1 MSILLRY
8 LWRIWPANPRH
19 IHSSTASQEKFF
31 WSNHQSWESNKS
43 PFKLRQRN
51 EYFLGVVCRNIP
63 GDTKVVLTHS
73 SGSYGAAQKFDQS
86 TWISIRLHSG
96 ESWATLERI
105 LQQNRSACL
114 DGETSTS
121 SLILGSLAWTYIEG
135 PVQAC
140 HGAEV

>member
-8 LWRIWPANPRH
+8 LWCIWPANPRH
-19 IHSSTASQEKFF
+19 IHSSSASQEKFF
-31 WSNHQSWESNKS
+31 WSNYQSWESNKS
-43 PFKLRQRN
+43 PFKFGQRYK
-51 EYFLGVVCRNIP
+51 YFLGVICWNIP

-73 SGSYGAAQKFDQS
+73 ARSYGAAQKFDQS
-86 TWISIRLHSG
+86 TWISIRLYSG

-105 LQQNRSACL
+105 LQQNRPASL
-114 DGETSTS
+114 DGETLTS
-121 SLILGSLAWTYIEG
+121 SLIPGSLAWTYFEG